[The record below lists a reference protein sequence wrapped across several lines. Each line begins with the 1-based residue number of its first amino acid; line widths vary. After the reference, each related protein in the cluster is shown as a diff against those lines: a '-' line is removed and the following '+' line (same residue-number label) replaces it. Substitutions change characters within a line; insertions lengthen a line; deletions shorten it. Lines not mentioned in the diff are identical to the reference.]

1 MHRSAHPH
9 ALTAGVI
16 AGVTGLVAFLVV
28 HALWI
33 MPIWFILP
41 VGLLVAVAGGL
52 AVGWSYSEIQPN
64 LPERPWTAFIIMM
77 LIALV
82 LLPALVLAELR
93 QPMFNVTAAGVANL
107 AMGIPEVVAR
117 FIGELLVPAVLVG
130 GLLGRWLG
138 RSRRAGLATALAG
151 FVFALGPGHN
161 IPFIGGTHG
170 VAKQLAIMA
179 IIVGSAALALVES
192 HAWLLRT
199 KPEDTIPGINA

>member
-1 MHRSAHPH
+1 MQRQMQLA
-9 ALTAGVI
+9 ALLAGVI
-16 AGVTGLVAFLVV
+16 AGLVGLLSFLVV

-64 LPERPWTAFIIMM
+64 LPGRPWTAFIIML
-77 LIALV
+77 LISLV
-82 LLPALVLAELR
+82 LLPSLVLAELR
-93 QPMFNVTAAGVANL
+93 QPMFNVSAAGVANL

-117 FIGELLVPAVLVG
+117 FIGELLVPAALVG

-170 VAKQLAIMA
+170 VAKQLAMMA
-179 IIVGSAALALVES
+179 IIVGTAALALVES
-192 HAWLLRT
+192 HAWLLRG
-199 KPEDTIPGINA
+199 KHQFVIDEINR